1 MASSKQTK
9 GFLLGA
15 IAGGIIG
22 SVTALLFAPK
32 AGKELRHDI
41 SEGARRVQEQTVRAA
56 GQVSDTT
63 VRIAKQIGNQATE
76 LADTAKAAAG
86 AAVSS
91 VRERRAELAGAAHEV
106 ADEAADEVTDSFE
119 EAAEEVFEDA
129 KELQTI
135 N

>member
-1 MASSKQTK
+1 MAKGNQTK
-9 GFLLGA
+9 GFLFGA

-32 AGKELRHDI
+32 AGKELRQDI

-63 VRIAKQIGNQATE
+63 VRIAKQIGNQASD
-76 LADTAKAAAG
+76 LADTARAAAE
-86 AAVSS
+86 AAVTT
-91 VRERRAELAGAAHEV
+91 VKLRRAEQIGAV
-106 ADEAADEVTDSFE
+106 DEVTDEAE
-119 EAAEEVFEDA
+119 EAFEDKVEEAFEDA